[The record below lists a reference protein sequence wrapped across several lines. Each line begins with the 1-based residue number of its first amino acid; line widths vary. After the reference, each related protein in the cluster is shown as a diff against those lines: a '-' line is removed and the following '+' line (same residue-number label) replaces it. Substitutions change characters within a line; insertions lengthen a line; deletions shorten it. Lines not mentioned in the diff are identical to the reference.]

1 MPYGLEKM
9 LSLQRFLTLHLYI
22 MVGVNKVILIGN
34 LGKNPEIITFP
45 KDGNRD
51 DMGNVVRK
59 ATFPLATTEVRKN
72 RDGER
77 IEQTDWHTVVCWRG
91 LADIAEKLLHKGTQI
106 YVEGKLQNR
115 TWEDR
120 DGNKHYATEVVAENF
135 TVLGNRNRNDEMP
148 IANDPMSK
156 VLTEE
161 TPTLGDLPF

>member
-1 MPYGLEKM
+1 M
-9 LSLQRFLTLHLYI
+9 I
-22 MVGVNKVILIGN
+22 GVNKVILIGN

-45 KDGNRD
+45 KENQGD
-51 DMGNVVRK
+51 DSMNNVVRK
-59 ATFPLATTEVRKN
+59 ATFPLATTVVRKN

-91 LADIAEKLLHKGTQI
+91 LADIAEKLLHKGTQV

-135 TVLGNRNRNDEMP
+135 TILGGRVRNEEPTPAADP
-148 IANDPMSK
+148 YANI
-156 VLTEE
+156 LTTDTE
-161 TPTLGDLPF
+161 PLGDLPF